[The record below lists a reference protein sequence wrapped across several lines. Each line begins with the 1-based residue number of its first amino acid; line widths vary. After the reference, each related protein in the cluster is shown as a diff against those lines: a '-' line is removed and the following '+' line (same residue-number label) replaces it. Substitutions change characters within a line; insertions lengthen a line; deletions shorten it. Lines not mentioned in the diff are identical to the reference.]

1 MPKQRFETYDIYERN
16 HPREGA
22 AMDATTVT
30 HEIQPVFD
38 SRSRVLLLGTM
49 PSPASREQGFY
60 YGHPQ
65 NRFWRV
71 LGAIFDEPAPQTIEE
86 KRDMLLRHHI
96 ALWDVL
102 ASCEIE
108 GASDASIRDAQPN
121 DLARI
126 FDVADIRA
134 VFATGTKAG
143 ELYHKLVEP
152 TLGVP
157 CTTLPSTSPANA
169 KMKLDDL
176 ADAYGKALLP
186 LLGETEK
193 HVLPVADVVK
203 LEQAIAKNGTSLSAL
218 MERAGRALAMV
229 AFDEAQATA
238 RQGDASNAAQRQAG
252 VISHAPHGNQNG
264 TACRTSSNGQAAE
277 ASNTSDEN
285 QAAPRIAI
293 LCGSGNNGGDGWV
306 AARELARAGCAVDLV
321 TKRSANGISAEPAHE
336 QALITEAA
344 ASMAVDATGAGSPRT
359 AAASQVATP
368 SQIPS
373 QDVSSSQTAASAPT
387 APQTA
392 IAQHAEPGAV
402 AIHVSPS
409 DDELASLL
417 AAADVIVDA
426 ILGTGF
432 SGDTVLAPY
441 DAWIRLANEQRS
453 RGARIVAADVPSG
466 LSAQTGKAAEPCLKA
481 HETVTMI
488 ASKPGLETPYAFAFC
503 GTVRV
508 APLAYIEPI
517 LEGWKQ
523 QETEN
528 DASTGNDGSA
538 DSSAA
543 TGANAALDA
552 SAISKQPSPKHDAFR
567 RAETE
572 DDDGYDP
579 YSDRPPTP
587 EPLFQADPWN

>member
-1 MPKQRFETYDIYERN
+1 
-16 HPREGA
+16 
-22 AMDATTVT
+22 MDAMTVT

-71 LGAIFDEPAPQTIEE
+71 LAAIFDEPAPRTIGE
-86 KRDMLLRHHI
+86 KRDMLLRHHV

-108 GASDASIRDAQPN
+108 GASDASIRDARPN

-126 FDVADIRA
+126 FDAADIRA

-143 ELYHKLVEP
+143 ELYRKLIEP

-169 KMKLDDL
+169 KMKLADL
-176 ADAYGKALLP
+176 VGAYGKALLP

-203 LEQAIAKNGTSLSAL
+203 LEKEIADGGTSLSTL
-218 MERAGRALAMV
+218 MERAGRALAKV
-229 AFDEAQATA
+229 AFDEAQAA
-238 RQGDASNAAQRQAG
+238 ASQHGSSNATRRQADA
-252 VISHAPHGNQNG
+252 ISHTPHDNQNG
-264 TACRTSSNGQAAE
+264 NTDRISSNSHTAE
-277 ASNTSDEN
+277 VSDPSDEN

-321 TKRSANGISAEPAHE
+321 TKRPAREISAEPAHE
-336 QALITEAA
+336 QALLTEAIASEATNA
-344 ASMAVDATGAGSPRT
+344 AHAGLR
-359 AAASQVATP
+359 
-368 SQIPS
+368 
-373 QDVSSSQTAASAPT
+373 QTAALVPT
-387 APQTA
+387 APQTTA
-392 IAQHAEPGAV
+392 AQHAEPGAI

-409 DDELASLL
+409 HDELACLL

-432 SGDTVLAPY
+432 SGDSVLAPY
-441 DAWIRLANEQRS
+441 GAWIRLANEQRA

-503 GTVRV
+503 GTVHV

-517 LEGWKQ
+517 LESWKQ
-523 QETEN
+523 RETVDN
-528 DASTGNDGSA
+528 ASAGNDGLIG
-538 DSSAA
+538 SSAA
-543 TGANAALDA
+543 AAANAALEAA
-552 SAISKQPSPKHDAFR
+552 SAGKPPSPKHDAFR

>member
-1 MPKQRFETYDIYERN
+1 
-16 HPREGA
+16 
-22 AMDATTVT
+22 MDATTVT

-71 LGAIFDEPAPQTIEE
+71 LAAIFDEPAPRTIEE

-108 GASDASIRDAQPN
+108 GASDASIRDARPN

-126 FDVADIRA
+126 FDAADIRA

-143 ELYHKLVEP
+143 ELYRKLIEP

-169 KMKLDDL
+169 KMKLADL
-176 ADAYGKALLP
+176 VDAYGKALLP

-193 HVLPVADVVK
+193 HVLTVADIVK
-203 LEQAIAKNGTSLSAL
+203 LEKEIADGGTSLSTL
-218 MERAGRALAMV
+218 MERAGRALAKV

-238 RQGDASNAAQRQAG
+238 SQHGSSNATRRQADA
-252 VISHAPHGNQNG
+252 ISHDPHDNQNG
-264 TACRTSSNGQAAE
+264 NTDRTSSNSHTAD
-277 ASNTSDEN
+277 ASDPSDEN

-306 AARELARAGCAVDLV
+306 AARELARAGCAVDLA
-321 TKRSANGISAEPAHE
+321 TKRPAGEISAAPAHE
-336 QALITEAA
+336 QALLTEALASEATNA
-344 ASMAVDATGAGSPRT
+344 AHAGLR
-359 AAASQVATP
+359 
-368 SQIPS
+368 
-373 QDVSSSQTAASAPT
+373 QTVASAPT
-387 APQTA
+387 APQTTA
-392 IAQHAEPGAV
+392 AQHAEPGAI

-409 DDELASLL
+409 HGALACLF

-432 SGDTVLAPY
+432 SGDSVLAPY
-441 DAWIRLANEQRS
+441 DAWIRLANEQRT

-503 GTVRV
+503 GTVHV

-517 LEGWKQ
+517 LESWKQ
-523 QETEN
+523 RETVDN
-528 DASTGNDGSA
+528 ASAGNDSLIGS
-538 DSSAA
+538 SVA
-543 TGANAALDA
+543 TDANAALEA
-552 SAISKQPSPKHDAFR
+552 AGAGKQPSPKHDAFR

>member
-1 MPKQRFETYDIYERN
+1 
-16 HPREGA
+16 
-22 AMDATTVT
+22 MDATTVT

-71 LGAIFDEPAPQTIEE
+71 LAAIFDEPAPRTIEE
-86 KRDMLLRHHI
+86 KRDMLLHHHV

-126 FDVADIRA
+126 FDAADIRA

-143 ELYHKLVEP
+143 ELYRKLIEP

-169 KMKLDDL
+169 KMKLADL
-176 ADAYGKALLP
+176 VDAYGKALLP

-193 HVLPVADVVK
+193 HVLTVADVVK
-203 LEQAIAKNGTSLSAL
+203 LEKEIADGGTSLSTL
-218 MERAGRALAMV
+218 MERAGRALAKV

-238 RQGDASNAAQRQAG
+238 SQHDPNNATQRQADA
-252 VISHAPHGNQNG
+252 ISHTPRDNQNDN
-264 TACRTSSNGQAAE
+264 ADRTSNDSHTAE
-277 ASNTSDEN
+277 ESDPSDEN
-285 QAAPRIAI
+285 QAAPHIAI

-306 AARELARAGCAVDLV
+306 AARELARAGCAVDIV
-321 TKRSANGISAEPAHE
+321 TKRPAGEISAEPAHE
-336 QALITEAA
+336 QALLTEAI
-344 ASMAVDATGAGSPRT
+344 ASEPANTPRAGLRQT
-359 AAASQVATP
+359 A
-368 SQIPS
+368 
-373 QDVSSSQTAASAPT
+373 SSSQTAASAPT
-387 APQTA
+387 APQTTA
-392 IAQHAEPGAV
+392 AQHAEPGAI

-409 DDELASLL
+409 DNELACLL

-432 SGDTVLAPY
+432 SGDSVLAPH

-481 HETVTMI
+481 HETVTII

-503 GTVRV
+503 GTVHV

-517 LEGWKQ
+517 LESWKQ
-523 QETEN
+523 REIIDNASAEN
-528 DASTGNDGSA
+528 NGLIG
-538 DSSAA
+538 SSAA
-543 TGANAALDA
+543 TDANAALDA
-552 SAISKQPSPKHDAFR
+552 PIASNQPSPKHDAFR

>member
-1 MPKQRFETYDIYERN
+1 
-16 HPREGA
+16 
-22 AMDATTVT
+22 MDATTVT

-71 LGAIFDEPAPQTIEE
+71 LAAIFDEPAPRTIEE
-86 KRDMLLRHHI
+86 KRDMLLRHHV

-108 GASDASIRDAQPN
+108 GASDASIRDARPN
-121 DLARI
+121 DLAHI
-126 FDVADIRA
+126 FDAADIRA

-143 ELYHKLVEP
+143 ELYRKLIEP
-152 TLGVP
+152 TLSVP
-157 CTTLPSTSPANA
+157 CATLPSTSPANA
-169 KMKLDDL
+169 KMKLADL
-176 ADAYGKALLP
+176 VDAYGKALLP
-186 LLGETEK
+186 LLGEIEK
-193 HVLPVADVVK
+193 HVLTVADVVK
-203 LEQAIAKNGTSLSAL
+203 LEKEIADGGTSLSTL
-218 MERAGRALAMV
+218 MERAGRALAKV
-229 AFDEAQATA
+229 VFDEAQATA
-238 RQGDASNAAQRQAG
+238 SQHGLSNATRRQADA
-252 VISHAPHGNQNG
+252 ISHTPHDNQNG
-264 TACRTSSNGQAAE
+264 STDRTSSNSHTAE
-277 ASNTSDEN
+277 VSDPSDEN
-285 QAAPRIAI
+285 QAAPHIAI

-306 AARELARAGCAVDLV
+306 AARELARAGCTVDLV
-321 TKRSANGISAEPAHE
+321 TKRPAGEISAEPAHE
-336 QALITEAA
+336 QALLTEAIASEATNA
-344 ASMAVDATGAGSPRT
+344 AHAGLR
-359 AAASQVATP
+359 
-368 SQIPS
+368 
-373 QDVSSSQTAASAPT
+373 QTVASALT
-387 APQTA
+387 VPQTTA
-392 IAQHAEPGAV
+392 AQHAKPRAI

-409 DDELASLL
+409 CDELACLL

-432 SGDTVLAPY
+432 SGDSVLAPY
-441 DAWIRLANEQRS
+441 DAWIRLANEQRA
-453 RGARIVAADVPSG
+453 RGVRIVAADVPSG

-503 GTVRV
+503 GTVHV

-517 LEGWKQ
+517 LENWKQ
-523 QETEN
+523 QEAESN
-528 DASTGNDGSA
+528 ASAGNDGLIG
-538 DSSAA
+538 SSAA
-543 TGANAALDA
+543 TDANAALDA
-552 SAISKQPSPKHDAFR
+552 PIASNQPSLKHDAFR

-587 EPLFQADPWN
+587 EPLFQTDPWN

>member
-1 MPKQRFETYDIYERN
+1 
-16 HPREGA
+16 
-22 AMDATTVT
+22 MDATTVT

-71 LGAIFDEPAPQTIEE
+71 LAAIFDEPVPRTIEE

-126 FDVADIRA
+126 FDAADIRA

-143 ELYHKLVEP
+143 ELYRKLIEP

-169 KMKLDDL
+169 KMKLADL
-176 ADAYGKALLP
+176 VDAYGKALLP

-193 HVLPVADVVK
+193 HVLTVADVVK
-203 LEQAIAKNGTSLSAL
+203 LEKEIAKSGTSLSTL
-218 MERAGRALAMV
+218 MEHAGRALAKA

-238 RQGDASNAAQRQAG
+238 SQHDPNNAMQRQADA
-252 VISHAPHGNQNG
+252 ISHTPHDNQNG
-264 TACRTSSNGQAAE
+264 STDRTSNNSHTAE
-277 ASNTSDEN
+277 VSDPSDEN
-285 QAAPRIAI
+285 QAAPHIAI

-321 TKRSANGISAEPAHE
+321 TKRPAGEISAEPAHK
-336 QALITEAA
+336 QALLTEAIASEATNA
-344 ASMAVDATGAGSPRT
+344 AHAGLR
-359 AAASQVATP
+359 
-368 SQIPS
+368 
-373 QDVSSSQTAASAPT
+373 QTAASAPT
-387 APQTA
+387 APQTTA
-392 IAQHAEPGAV
+392 TQHAEPGAI

-409 DDELASLL
+409 HGELACLF

-432 SGDTVLAPY
+432 SGDSVLAPY
-441 DAWIRLANEQRS
+441 DAWIRLANEQRA

-481 HETVTMI
+481 HETLTMI

-517 LEGWKQ
+517 LESWKQ
-523 QETEN
+523 RETADN
-528 DASTGNDGSA
+528 ASAEDNGLIGS
-538 DSSAA
+538 SVA
-543 TGANAALDA
+543 TDANAALEA
-552 SAISKQPSPKHDAFR
+552 AGAGKPPSPKHDAFR

>member
-1 MPKQRFETYDIYERN
+1 
-16 HPREGA
+16 
-22 AMDATTVT
+22 MDATTVT

-71 LGAIFDEPAPQTIEE
+71 LAAIFDEPAPRTIEE
-86 KRDMLLRHHI
+86 KRDMLLHHHV

-126 FDVADIRA
+126 FDAADIRA

-143 ELYHKLVEP
+143 ELYRKLIEP
-152 TLGVP
+152 TLGVT

-169 KMKLDDL
+169 KMKLADL
-176 ADAYGKALLP
+176 VDAYGKALLP

-193 HVLPVADVVK
+193 HVLNVADVVK
-203 LEQAIAKNGTSLSAL
+203 LEKEIAKSGTSLSAL
-218 MERAGRALAMV
+218 MERAGRALAKA
-229 AFDEAQATA
+229 AFDEAQAA
-238 RQGDASNAAQRQAG
+238 ASQHDPNNATQRQADA
-252 VISHAPHGNQNG
+252 ISHTPHDNQNDS
-264 TACRTSSNGQAAE
+264 TDRTSSNSHTAE
-277 ASNTSDEN
+277 ASDPSDEN
-285 QAAPRIAI
+285 QAAPHIAI

-321 TKRSANGISAEPAHE
+321 TKHPAREISAEPAHE
-336 QALITEAA
+336 QAFLTEAIASEATKA
-344 ASMAVDATGAGSPRT
+344 AHAGL
-359 AAASQVATP
+359 
-368 SQIPS
+368 
-373 QDVSSSQTAASAPT
+373 SQTAASAPT
-387 APQTA
+387 ASQTTA
-392 IAQHAEPGAV
+392 AQHAEPGAI

-409 DDELASLL
+409 HGELACLL

-432 SGDTVLAPY
+432 SGDSVLAPY
-441 DAWIRLANEQRS
+441 DAWIRLANEQRA

-503 GTVRV
+503 GTVHV
-508 APLAYIEPI
+508 APLAHIEPI
-517 LEGWKQ
+517 LESWEQ
-523 QETEN
+523 QEAES
-528 DASTGNDGSA
+528 DASAGNDGLIGNSV
-538 DSSAA
+538 A
-543 TGANAALDA
+543 TDANAALDA
-552 SAISKQPSPKHDAFR
+552 TGASNQPSLKHDAFR

>member
-1 MPKQRFETYDIYERN
+1 
-16 HPREGA
+16 
-22 AMDATTVT
+22 MDATTVT

-71 LGAIFDEPAPQTIEE
+71 LAAIFDEPAPRTIEE
-86 KRDMLLRHHI
+86 KRDMLLRHHV

-126 FDVADIRA
+126 FDAADIRA

-143 ELYHKLVEP
+143 ELYRKLIES

-169 KMKLDDL
+169 KMKLADL
-176 ADAYGKALLP
+176 VDAYGKALLP

-193 HVLPVADVVK
+193 HVLTVADVVK
-203 LEQAIAKNGTSLSAL
+203 LEKEIAKSGTSLSTL
-218 MERAGRALAMV
+218 MERAGRALAKV
-229 AFDEAQATA
+229 AFDKAQATA
-238 RQGDASNAAQRQAG
+238 FQHGSNNAAQRQADT
-252 VISHAPHGNQNG
+252 ISHAPHDNQNG
-264 TACRTSSNGQAAE
+264 NTDRISSNSHTAE
-277 ASNTSDEN
+277 ASDPSDEN
-285 QAAPRIAI
+285 QAKPRIAI

-306 AARELARAGCAVDLV
+306 AARELARTGCAVDLV
-321 TKRSANGISAEPAHE
+321 TKRPAREISAEPAHE
-336 QALITEAA
+336 QALLTEAIASEATNA
-344 ASMAVDATGAGSPRT
+344 AHSGLR
-359 AAASQVATP
+359 
-368 SQIPS
+368 
-373 QDVSSSQTAASAPT
+373 QTAASVPT

-392 IAQHAEPGAV
+392 ATQHAKPRAI

-409 DDELASLL
+409 DDELACLL

-432 SGDTVLAPY
+432 SGDSVLAPY
-441 DAWIRLANEQRS
+441 DTWIRLANEQRT

-503 GTVRV
+503 GTVHV

-517 LEGWKQ
+517 LESWKQ
-523 QETEN
+523 RETVDNASAEN
-528 DASTGNDGSA
+528 SGLIGS
-538 DSSAA
+538 SVA
-543 TGANAALDA
+543 TDANAALDA
-552 SAISKQPSPKHDAFR
+552 PIASSQPSPKHDAFR

>member
-1 MPKQRFETYDIYERN
+1 
-16 HPREGA
+16 
-22 AMDATTVT
+22 MDATTVT

-71 LGAIFDEPAPQTIEE
+71 LAAIFDEPAPRTIEE

-126 FDVADIRA
+126 FDAADIRA

-143 ELYHKLVEP
+143 ELYRKLIEP
-152 TLGVP
+152 TLDAP

-169 KMKLDDL
+169 KMKLADL
-176 ADAYGKALLP
+176 VDAYGKALLP

-203 LEQAIAKNGTSLSAL
+203 LEKEIAKSGTSLSTL
-218 MERAGRALAMV
+218 MERAGRALAKV

-238 RQGDASNAAQRQAG
+238 SQHDPNNAAQRQADA
-252 VISHAPHGNQNG
+252 ISHTPHDNQNG
-264 TACRTSSNGQAAE
+264 STDRTSNDSHTAE
-277 ASNTSDEN
+277 VGDPSDEN
-285 QAAPRIAI
+285 QAAPHIAI

-321 TKRSANGISAEPAHE
+321 TKRPAGEISAEPAHK
-336 QALITEAA
+336 QALLTEAIASEATNA
-344 ASMAVDATGAGSPRT
+344 AHAGLR
-359 AAASQVATP
+359 
-368 SQIPS
+368 
-373 QDVSSSQTAASAPT
+373 QTAASAPT
-387 APQTA
+387 APQTTA
-392 IAQHAEPGAV
+392 TQHAKPGAI

-409 DDELASLL
+409 HGELACLF

-432 SGDTVLAPY
+432 SGDSVLAPY
-441 DAWIRLANEQRS
+441 DAWIRLANEQRA

-481 HETVTMI
+481 HETLTMI

-517 LEGWKQ
+517 LESWKQ
-523 QETEN
+523 RETADNASAEN
-528 DASTGNDGSA
+528 NGLIGS
-538 DSSAA
+538 SVA
-543 TGANAALDA
+543 TDANAALEA
-552 SAISKQPSPKHDAFR
+552 AGAGKPPSPKHDAFR

>member
-1 MPKQRFETYDIYERN
+1 
-16 HPREGA
+16 
-22 AMDATTVT
+22 MDATTVT

-65 NRFWRV
+65 NRFWRM
-71 LGAIFDEPAPQTIEE
+71 LAAIFDEPVPRTIEE

-102 ASCEIE
+102 ASCKIE

-126 FDVADIRA
+126 FDAADIRA

-143 ELYHKLVEP
+143 ELYRKLIEP

-169 KMKLDDL
+169 KMKLADL
-176 ADAYGKALLP
+176 VGAYGKALLP

-193 HVLPVADVVK
+193 HVLPVANVVK
-203 LEQAIAKNGTSLSAL
+203 LEKEIAKSGTSLSTL
-218 MERAGRALAMV
+218 MERAGRALAKA

-238 RQGDASNAAQRQAG
+238 SQHGSSNAAQRQADA
-252 VISHAPHGNQNG
+252 ISHTPHDNQNG
-264 TACRTSSNGQAAE
+264 STGRTSSNSHTAE
-277 ASNTSDEN
+277 ASDPSDEN
-285 QAAPRIAI
+285 QAAPHIAI

-321 TKRSANGISAEPAHE
+321 TKRPAREISAEPAHE
-336 QALITEAA
+336 QALLTEAIASEATSA
-344 ASMAVDATGAGSPRT
+344 AHAGLR
-359 AAASQVATP
+359 
-368 SQIPS
+368 
-373 QDVSSSQTAASAPT
+373 QTAASAPT
-387 APQTA
+387 APQTTA
-392 IAQHAEPGAV
+392 AQHTEPGTIAV
-402 AIHVSPS
+402 HVSPS
-409 DDELASLL
+409 HGELACLL

-432 SGDTVLAPY
+432 SGDSVLAPY
-441 DAWIRLANEQRS
+441 DAWIRLANEQRA

-503 GTVRV
+503 GTVHV

-517 LEGWKQ
+517 LESWKQ
-523 QETEN
+523 RETVDNASAEN
-528 DASTGNDGSA
+528 SGLIGS
-538 DSSAA
+538 SVA
-543 TGANAALDA
+543 TDANAALDVLIA
-552 SAISKQPSPKHDAFR
+552 SSQHSPKHDAFR

>member
-1 MPKQRFETYDIYERN
+1 MN
-16 HPREGA
+16 A
-22 AMDATTVT
+22 ATVT

-38 SRSRVLLLGTM
+38 SRSHVLLLGTM

-71 LGAIFDEPAPQTIEE
+71 LTAIFDEPAPRTIEE
-86 KRDMLLRHHI
+86 KRDMLLRHHV

-126 FDVADIRA
+126 FDAADIRA
-134 VFATGTKAG
+134 VFATGAKAG
-143 ELYHKLVEP
+143 ELYRKLVEP

-157 CTTLPSTSPANA
+157 CATLPSTSPANA
-169 KMKLDDL
+169 KMKLADL
-176 ADAYGKALLP
+176 VDTYGKALLP

-203 LEQAIAKNGTSLSAL
+203 LEKEIAKSGTSLSTL
-218 MERAGRALAMV
+218 MERAGRALAKV

-238 RQGDASNAAQRQAG
+238 SQHGSSNAIQRQADA
-252 VISHAPHGNQNG
+252 ISHTPHDNQNG
-264 TACRTSSNGQAAE
+264 STDRTSSNSHTAE
-277 ASNTSDEN
+277 VSDPSDEN
-285 QAAPRIAI
+285 QTAPHIAI

-306 AARELARAGCAVDLV
+306 AARELARAGCSVDLV
-321 TKRSANGISAEPAHE
+321 TKRPAGEISAEPAHE
-336 QALITEAA
+336 QALLTEAI
-344 ASMAVDATGAGSPRT
+344 ASEPANTPRAGLHQT
-359 AAASQVATP
+359 E
-368 SQIPS
+368 
-373 QDVSSSQTAASAPT
+373 SSFQTAASVPT
-387 APQTA
+387 APHTTA
-392 IAQHAEPGAV
+392 AQHAKPKAI

-409 DDELASLL
+409 DDELACLL

-432 SGDTVLAPY
+432 SGNTVLAPY
-441 DAWIRLANEQRS
+441 DAWIRLANEQRA

-503 GTVRV
+503 GTVHV

-517 LEGWKQ
+517 LENWNQ
-523 QETEN
+523 QEAESDTSAKN
-528 DASTGNDGSA
+528 GDSTDRN
-538 DSSAA
+538 AA
-543 TGANAALDA
+543 TGEHTASEAADA
-552 SAISKQPSPKHDAFR
+552 GKKPSPKHDAFR

>member
-1 MPKQRFETYDIYERN
+1 
-16 HPREGA
+16 
-22 AMDATTVT
+22 MDATTVT

-71 LGAIFDEPAPQTIEE
+71 IAAIFDEPAPRTIEE

-108 GASDASIRDAQPN
+108 GASDASIRGARPN

-126 FDVADIRA
+126 FNAADIRA

-143 ELYHKLVEP
+143 ELYRKLVEP
-152 TLGVP
+152 TLSVP

-169 KMKLDDL
+169 KMKLADL
-176 ADAYGKALLP
+176 VDVYGKALLP

-193 HVLPVADVVK
+193 HVLTVADVVK
-203 LEQAIAKNGTSLSAL
+203 LEKEIADGGTSLSTL
-218 MERAGRALAMV
+218 MERAGRALAKV

-238 RQGDASNAAQRQAG
+238 SQHDPNDATQRQADA
-252 VISHAPHGNQNG
+252 ISHDPHDNQNG
-264 TACRTSSNGQAAE
+264 STDRTSSNSHTAE
-277 ASNTSDEN
+277 ASDPSDEN
-285 QAAPRIAI
+285 QAAPHIAI

-321 TKRSANGISAEPAHE
+321 TKRPAGEISAEPAHE
-336 QALITEAA
+336 QALLTEAIASEATNA
-344 ASMAVDATGAGSPRT
+344 AHAGLR
-359 AAASQVATP
+359 QVA
-368 SQIPS
+368 
-373 QDVSSSQTAASAPT
+373 SSSQTAASVPT
-387 APQTA
+387 VPQTTATHHAKPRA
-392 IAQHAEPGAV
+392 I

-409 DDELASLL
+409 DSELACLL

-432 SGDTVLAPY
+432 SGGSVLAPY
-441 DAWIRLANEQRS
+441 DAWIRLANEQRA

-503 GTVRV
+503 GTVNV

-517 LEGWKQ
+517 LESWKQ
-523 QETEN
+523 GETVDNTSAEN
-528 DASTGNDGSA
+528 NGLIG
-538 DSSAA
+538 SSAA
-543 TGANAALDA
+543 ADANAALEA
-552 SAISKQPSPKHDAFR
+552 AGAGKQPSLKHDAFR

>member
-1 MPKQRFETYDIYERN
+1 
-16 HPREGA
+16 
-22 AMDATTVT
+22 MDATTVT

-65 NRFWRV
+65 NRFWRM
-71 LGAIFDEPAPQTIEE
+71 LAAIFDEPVPRTIEE

-126 FDVADIRA
+126 FDAADIRA

-143 ELYHKLVEP
+143 ELYRKLIEP

-169 KMKLDDL
+169 KMKLADL
-176 ADAYGKALLP
+176 VGAYGKALLP

-203 LEQAIAKNGTSLSAL
+203 LEKEIAKSGTSLSTL
-218 MERAGRALAMV
+218 MERAGRTLAKA
-229 AFDEAQATA
+229 AFDEAQAA
-238 RQGDASNAAQRQAG
+238 ASQHDPNNATQRQTDA
-252 VISHAPHGNQNG
+252 ISHAPHDDQNG
-264 TACRTSSNGQAAE
+264 STNRTSNDCHTAE
-277 ASNTSDEN
+277 ESDPSDEN
-285 QAAPRIAI
+285 QAAPHIAI

-306 AARELARAGCAVDLV
+306 AARELARAGCAVDLA
-321 TKRSANGISAEPAHE
+321 TKRPAGEISAEPAHE
-336 QALITEAA
+336 QALLTEAI
-344 ASMAVDATGAGSPRT
+344 ASEPANTPREGLHKT
-359 AAASQVATP
+359 A
-368 SQIPS
+368 
-373 QDVSSSQTAASAPT
+373 SSSQTAASAPT
-387 APQTA
+387 APQTTA
-392 IAQHAEPGAV
+392 AQHAEPGAI

-409 DDELASLL
+409 DDELACLF

-432 SGDTVLAPY
+432 SGDSVLAPY
-441 DAWIRLANEQRS
+441 DAWIRLANEQRT

-488 ASKPGLETPYAFAFC
+488 TSKPGLETPYAFAFC

-517 LEGWKQ
+517 LESWKQ
-523 QETEN
+523 RETADN
-528 DASTGNDGSA
+528 TSAGNDGSIG
-538 DSSAA
+538 SSAA
-543 TGANAALDA
+543 TDANAALEA
-552 SAISKQPSPKHDAFR
+552 AGAGKQPSPKHDAFR

>member
-1 MPKQRFETYDIYERN
+1 
-16 HPREGA
+16 
-22 AMDATTVT
+22 MDATTVT

-71 LGAIFDEPAPQTIEE
+71 LAAIFNEPAPRTIDE

-126 FDVADIRA
+126 FDIADIRA
-134 VFATGTKAG
+134 VFTTGTKAG

-203 LEQAIAKNGTSLSAL
+203 LEQAIAKNGTSLSTL
-218 MERAGRALAMV
+218 MERAGRALAKV

-238 RQGDASNAAQRQAG
+238 RQGDASNAAQRQADATN
-252 VISHAPHGNQNG
+252 HAPRDNKNSS
-264 TACRTSSNGQAAE
+264 AYRTSSDSQTAE
-277 ASNTSDEN
+277 ASSASNEN

-321 TKRSANGISAEPAHE
+321 TKRPAGDISAEPAHE
-336 QALITEAA
+336 QALLTEAVAFETANA
-344 ASMAVDATGAGSPRT
+344 AHGS
-359 AAASQVATP
+359 SL
-368 SQIPS
+368 
-373 QDVSSSQTAASAPT
+373 QTATAHQASPQAAT
-387 APQTA
+387 A
-392 IAQHAEPGAV
+392 AQHAGSGAI

-417 AAADVIVDA
+417 AAADAIVDA

-432 SGDTVLAPY
+432 SGNTVLAPY
-441 DAWIRLANEQRS
+441 DAWISLANEQRS

-488 ASKPGLETPYAFAFC
+488 TSKPGLETPYAFAFC

-528 DASTGNDGSA
+528 DASTGNNGSA
-538 DSSAA
+538 ESSTA
-543 TGANAALDA
+543 TGANTALDA
-552 SAISKQPSPKHDAFR
+552 SAISKQPSPKNDAFR

>member
-1 MPKQRFETYDIYERN
+1 
-16 HPREGA
+16 
-22 AMDATTVT
+22 MDATTVT

-71 LGAIFDEPAPQTIEE
+71 LAAIFDEPAPRTIEE
-86 KRDMLLRHHI
+86 KRDMLLRHHV

-126 FDVADIRA
+126 FDAVDIRA

-143 ELYHKLVEP
+143 ELYRKLIEP
-152 TLGVP
+152 TLGMP

-169 KMKLDDL
+169 KMKLADL
-176 ADAYGKALLP
+176 VDAYGKALLP

-203 LEQAIAKNGTSLSAL
+203 LEKEIAKSGTSLSTL
-218 MERAGRALAMV
+218 MERAGRALAKA

-238 RQGDASNAAQRQAG
+238 SRHDPNNATQRQTDA
-252 VISHAPHGNQNG
+252 ISHDPHDNQNDN
-264 TACRTSSNGQAAE
+264 ADCTSNDSHTAE
-277 ASNTSDEN
+277 ASDPPDEN
-285 QAAPRIAI
+285 QAAPHIAI

-321 TKRSANGISAEPAHE
+321 TKRPAREIPAEPAHE
-336 QALITEAA
+336 QALLTKAI
-344 ASMAVDATGAGSPRT
+344 ASEPANTPRAGLHQT
-359 AAASQVATP
+359 A
-368 SQIPS
+368 
-373 QDVSSSQTAASAPT
+373 SSSQTAASVPT
-387 APQTA
+387 APHTTA
-392 IAQHAEPGAV
+392 AQHAAKPRAI

-409 DDELASLL
+409 CDELACLL

-432 SGDTVLAPY
+432 SGDSVLAPY
-441 DAWIRLANEQRS
+441 DAWIRLANEQRA

-466 LSAQTGKAAEPCLKA
+466 LSAQTGKAAKPCLKA

-488 ASKPGLETPYAFAFC
+488 TSKPGLETPYAFAFC
-503 GTVRV
+503 GTVHV

-517 LEGWKQ
+517 LESWKQ
-523 QETEN
+523 RETV
-528 DASTGNDGSA
+528 DKASAESSGLIGS
-538 DSSAA
+538 SVA
-543 TGANAALDA
+543 TDANAALEA
-552 SAISKQPSPKHDAFR
+552 TGAGKQPSRKHDAFR

>member
-1 MPKQRFETYDIYERN
+1 
-16 HPREGA
+16 
-22 AMDATTVT
+22 MDATTVT

-38 SRSRVLLLGTM
+38 SRSRALLLGTM

-65 NRFWRV
+65 NRFWRM
-71 LGAIFDEPAPQTIEE
+71 LAAIFDEPVPRTIEE

-126 FDVADIRA
+126 FDAADIRA

-143 ELYHKLVEP
+143 ELYRKLIEP
-152 TLGVP
+152 TLDAP

-169 KMKLDDL
+169 KMKLADL
-176 ADAYGKALLP
+176 VDAYGKALLP

-203 LEQAIAKNGTSLSAL
+203 LEKGIAKSGTSLSTL
-218 MERAGRALAMV
+218 MERAGRALAKA

-238 RQGDASNAAQRQAG
+238 SQHDPNNATQRQADA
-252 VISHAPHGNQNG
+252 ISHTPHDNQNG
-264 TACRTSSNGQAAE
+264 STDRTSNDSHTAE
-277 ASNTSDEN
+277 VSDPSDEN
-285 QAAPRIAI
+285 QAAPHIAI

-321 TKRSANGISAEPAHE
+321 TKRPAREISAEPAHE
-336 QALITEAA
+336 QALLTEAIASEATNA
-344 ASMAVDATGAGSPRT
+344 AHAGLR
-359 AAASQVATP
+359 
-368 SQIPS
+368 
-373 QDVSSSQTAASAPT
+373 QTAASVLT
-387 APQTA
+387 APQTTA
-392 IAQHAEPGAV
+392 TQHAEPGAI

-409 DDELASLL
+409 CDELACLL

-432 SGDTVLAPY
+432 SGDSVLAPY
-441 DAWIRLANEQRS
+441 DAWIRLANGQRT

-517 LEGWKQ
+517 LESWKQ
-523 QETEN
+523 RETVDNASAEN
-528 DASTGNDGSA
+528 DGLIGI
-538 DSSAA
+538 SAA
-543 TGANAALDA
+543 TDANAALEA
-552 SAISKQPSPKHDAFR
+552 AGAGKPPSPKHDAFR

>member
-1 MPKQRFETYDIYERN
+1 MAALCRFNPRVPKQRFETYDIYERN
-16 HPREGA
+16 YPREGA

-71 LGAIFDEPAPQTIEE
+71 LAAIFNEPAPRTIEE

-126 FDVADIRA
+126 FDVADICA

-143 ELYHKLVEP
+143 ELYRKLVEP

-203 LEQAIAKNGTSLSAL
+203 LEQAIAKNGTSLSTL

-238 RQGDASNAAQRQAG
+238 RQGDASNAAQRQADA
-252 VISHAPHGNQNG
+252 INHAPRDNKNSS
-264 TACRTSSNGQAAE
+264 ACCTSSDSQTAE
-277 ASNTSDEN
+277 ASSASDEN

-306 AARELARAGCAVDLV
+306 AARELASMGCAVDLV
-321 TKRSANGISAEPAHE
+321 TKRPAGDISAEPAHE
-336 QALITEAA
+336 QALITEAIASEA
-344 ASMAVDATGAGSPRT
+344 ADAAHESSRQTAT
-359 AAASQVATP
+359 AHQAAASPQ
-368 SQIPS
+368 
-373 QDVSSSQTAASAPT
+373 AS
-387 APQTA
+387 PQTA
-392 IAQHAEPGAV
+392 ITAHHAGTGAI
-402 AIHVSPS
+402 AIRVSPS

-417 AAADVIVDA
+417 AAADVIIDA

-441 DAWIRLANEQRS
+441 DVWIRLANEQRS

-503 GTVRV
+503 GTVHV

-523 QETEN
+523 QEAEN
-528 DASTGNDGSA
+528 DASTKGD
-538 DSSAA
+538 SAA
-543 TGANAALDA
+543 TDANATLDA
-552 SAISKQPSPKHDAFR
+552 SGTNKQPSPKHDVFR

-579 YSDRPPTP
+579 FSDRPPTP
-587 EPLFQADPWN
+587 EPTFQEDPWR

>member
-1 MPKQRFETYDIYERN
+1 
-16 HPREGA
+16 
-22 AMDATTVT
+22 MDATTVT

-71 LGAIFDEPAPQTIEE
+71 LAAIFDEPAPRTIEE
-86 KRDMLLRHHI
+86 KRDMLLRHHV

-126 FDVADIRA
+126 FDAADIHA

-143 ELYHKLVEP
+143 ELYRKLIEP

-169 KMKLDDL
+169 KMKLADL
-176 ADAYGKALLP
+176 VDAYGKALLP

-203 LEQAIAKNGTSLSAL
+203 LEKEIAKSGTSLSTL
-218 MERAGRALAMV
+218 MERAGRALAKV

-238 RQGDASNAAQRQAG
+238 SQHGSSNAMQRQTDA
-252 VISHAPHGNQNG
+252 ISHTPHDNQNG
-264 TACRTSSNGQAAE
+264 STDRTSNDSHTAE
-277 ASNTSDEN
+277 VSDPSDEN
-285 QAAPRIAI
+285 QAAPHIAI

-321 TKRSANGISAEPAHE
+321 TKRPAGEISAEPAHE
-336 QALITEAA
+336 QALLTEAIAYEATNA
-344 ASMAVDATGAGSPRT
+344 AHAGLR
-359 AAASQVATP
+359 
-368 SQIPS
+368 
-373 QDVSSSQTAASAPT
+373 QTAASAPT
-387 APQTA
+387 APQTTA
-392 IAQHAEPGAV
+392 TQHAKPGAI

-409 DDELASLL
+409 CDELACLL
-417 AAADVIVDA
+417 AAAGVIVDA

-432 SGDTVLAPY
+432 SGDSVLAPY
-441 DAWIRLANEQRS
+441 DAWIRLANEQRA

-488 ASKPGLETPYAFAFC
+488 TSKPGLETPYAFAFC

-517 LEGWKQ
+517 LESWKQ
-523 QETEN
+523 RETVDNASAEN
-528 DASTGNDGSA
+528 SGLI
-538 DSSAA
+538 DSSVA
-543 TGANAALDA
+543 TDANAALEA
-552 SAISKQPSPKHDAFR
+552 AGAGKQPSPKHDAFR

>member
-1 MPKQRFETYDIYERN
+1 
-16 HPREGA
+16 
-22 AMDATTVT
+22 MDATTVT

-71 LGAIFDEPAPQTIEE
+71 IAAIFDEPAPRTIEE
-86 KRDMLLRHHI
+86 KRDILLRHHI

-126 FDVADIRA
+126 FDAADIRA

-143 ELYHKLVEP
+143 ELYRKLIEP

-169 KMKLDDL
+169 KMKLADL
-176 ADAYGKALLP
+176 VDAYGKALLP

-193 HVLPVADVVK
+193 HVLTVADVVK
-203 LEQAIAKNGTSLSAL
+203 LEKEIAKSGTSLSTL
-218 MERAGRALAMV
+218 MERAGRALAKM
-229 AFDEAQATA
+229 AFDEAQAVA
-238 RQGDASNAAQRQAG
+238 SQYGSSNAAQHRADA
-252 VISHAPHGNQNG
+252 ISHTPRDNQNDN
-264 TACRTSSNGQAAE
+264 ANH
-277 ASNTSDEN
+277 ASNDSHTAEVSDPSDEN
-285 QAAPRIAI
+285 QAAPHIAI

-321 TKRSANGISAEPAHE
+321 TKRPAREISAEPAHE
-336 QALITEAA
+336 QALLTEAI
-344 ASMAVDATGAGSPRT
+344 ASEPANTPREGLHQTASP
-359 AAASQVATP
+359 
-368 SQIPS
+368 
-373 QDVSSSQTAASAPT
+373 SQTAASAPT
-387 APQTA
+387 APQTTA
-392 IAQHAEPGAV
+392 AQHAKPRAI

-409 DDELASLL
+409 CDELACLL

-432 SGDTVLAPY
+432 SGDSVLAPY
-441 DAWIRLANEQRS
+441 DAWIRLANEQRA
-453 RGARIVAADVPSG
+453 RVARIVAADVPSG

-503 GTVRV
+503 GTVHV

-517 LEGWKQ
+517 LENWKQ
-523 QETEN
+523 QEAES
-528 DASTGNDGSA
+528 DASTGNDGLIGSG
-538 DSSAA
+538 AA
-543 TGANAALDA
+543 TDANAALDA
-552 SAISKQPSPKHDAFR
+552 PIASNQPSLKHDAFR

>member
-1 MPKQRFETYDIYERN
+1 
-16 HPREGA
+16 
-22 AMDATTVT
+22 MDATPVT

-49 PSPASREQGFY
+49 PSPASRKQGFY

-71 LGAIFDEPAPQTIEE
+71 LAAIFDEPAPRTIEE

-121 DLARI
+121 DLAHI
-126 FDVADIRA
+126 FDAADIRA

-143 ELYHKLVEP
+143 ELYRKLIEP

-169 KMKLDDL
+169 KMKLADL
-176 ADAYGKALLP
+176 VDAYGKALLP
-186 LLGETEK
+186 LLDETEK

-203 LEQAIAKNGTSLSAL
+203 LEKEIAKSGTSLSTL
-218 MERAGRALAMV
+218 MGRAGRALAKV

-238 RQGDASNAAQRQAG
+238 SQHDPNDATQRQADA
-252 VISHAPHGNQNG
+252 ISHDPHDNQNG
-264 TACRTSSNGQAAE
+264 STDRTSSNSHTAE
-277 ASNTSDEN
+277 VSDPSDEN
-285 QAAPRIAI
+285 QAVPHIAI

-306 AARELARAGCAVDLV
+306 AARELACAGCAVDLV
-321 TKRSANGISAEPAHE
+321 TKRPAREISAEPAHE
-336 QALITEAA
+336 QALLTEAIASEATDA
-344 ASMAVDATGAGSPRT
+344 AHADLH
-359 AAASQVATP
+359 QVA
-368 SQIPS
+368 
-373 QDVSSSQTAASAPT
+373 SSSQTAASVPT
-387 APQTA
+387 VPQTTATHHAKPRA
-392 IAQHAEPGAV
+392 I

-409 DDELASLL
+409 DSELACLL

-432 SGDTVLAPY
+432 SGGSVLAPY
-441 DAWIRLANEQRS
+441 DAWIRLANEQRA

-503 GTVRV
+503 GTVNV

-517 LEGWKQ
+517 LESWKQ
-523 QETEN
+523 REAVDNTSAEN
-528 DASTGNDGSA
+528 NGLIG
-538 DSSAA
+538 SSAA
-543 TGANAALDA
+543 ADANAALEA
-552 SAISKQPSPKHDAFR
+552 AGAGKQPSPKHDAFR

>member
-1 MPKQRFETYDIYERN
+1 
-16 HPREGA
+16 
-22 AMDATTVT
+22 MDATTVT

-71 LGAIFDEPAPQTIEE
+71 LATIFNEPAPRTIDE

-203 LEQAIAKNGTSLSAL
+203 LEQAIAKNGTSLSTL
-218 MERAGRALAMV
+218 MERAGRALAKV
-229 AFDEAQATA
+229 TLDEAQATT
-238 RQGDASNAAQRQAG
+238 RQGDASNAVQRQAG
-252 VISHAPHGNQNG
+252 VISHAPHDNQNG
-264 TACRTSSNGQAAE
+264 SACRTSSNGHTAE
-277 ASNTSDEN
+277 ASSASDEN

-306 AARELARAGCAVDLV
+306 AARELASMDCAVDLV
-321 TKRSANGISAEPAHE
+321 TKRPADDISAEPAHE
-336 QALITEAA
+336 QALITEGVASKTADAA
-344 ASMAVDATGAGSPRT
+344 HASSL
-359 AAASQVATP
+359 
-368 SQIPS
+368 
-373 QDVSSSQTAASAPT
+373 QTATAHQAS
-387 APQTA
+387 PQTA
-392 IAQHAEPGAV
+392 TAAHHASTGAI

-409 DDELASLL
+409 DDKLASLL
-417 AAADVIVDA
+417 AAADAIVDA

-432 SGDTVLAPY
+432 SGNTVLAPY

-488 ASKPGLETPYAFAFC
+488 TSKPGLETPYAFAFC

-508 APLAYIEPI
+508 ASLAYIEPI

-538 DSSAA
+538 DSSAT
-543 TGANAALDA
+543 TGANTALDA
-552 SAISKQPSPKHDAFR
+552 SAISKQPSPKDDAFS

>member
-1 MPKQRFETYDIYERN
+1 
-16 HPREGA
+16 
-22 AMDATTVT
+22 MDATTVT

-71 LGAIFDEPAPQTIEE
+71 LAAIFDEPVPRTIEE

-126 FDVADIRA
+126 FDAADIRA

-143 ELYHKLVEP
+143 ELYRKLIEP

-169 KMKLDDL
+169 KMKLADL
-176 ADAYGKALLP
+176 VDAYGKALLP

-203 LEQAIAKNGTSLSAL
+203 LEKEIAKSGTSLSTL
-218 MERAGRALAMV
+218 MERAGRALAKV

-238 RQGDASNAAQRQAG
+238 SQHDPNNAAQRQADA
-252 VISHAPHGNQNG
+252 ISHTPHDNQNG
-264 TACRTSSNGQAAE
+264 STDRTSNDSHTAE
-277 ASNTSDEN
+277 VGDPSDEN
-285 QAAPRIAI
+285 QAAPHIAI

-321 TKRSANGISAEPAHE
+321 TKRPAGEISAEPAHK
-336 QALITEAA
+336 QALLTEAIASEATNA
-344 ASMAVDATGAGSPRT
+344 AHAGLR
-359 AAASQVATP
+359 
-368 SQIPS
+368 
-373 QDVSSSQTAASAPT
+373 QTAASAPT
-387 APQTA
+387 APQTTA
-392 IAQHAEPGAV
+392 AQHAEPGAI

-409 DDELASLL
+409 CDELACLF

-432 SGDTVLAPY
+432 SGDSVLAPY
-441 DAWIRLANEQRS
+441 DAWIRLANEQRA

-503 GTVRV
+503 GTVHV

-517 LEGWKQ
+517 LESWKQ
-523 QETEN
+523 RETADN
-528 DASTGNDGSA
+528 ASAGNDGLIGGSV
-538 DSSAA
+538 A
-543 TGANAALDA
+543 TDVNAALEA
-552 SAISKQPSPKHDAFR
+552 AGAGKQPSPKHDAFR

>member
-1 MPKQRFETYDIYERN
+1 
-16 HPREGA
+16 
-22 AMDATTVT
+22 MDATTVT

-71 LGAIFDEPAPQTIEE
+71 LAAIFDEPAPRTIEE
-86 KRDMLLRHHI
+86 KRDMLLRHHV

-126 FDVADIRA
+126 FDAADIRA

-143 ELYHKLVEP
+143 ELYRKLIEP

-169 KMKLDDL
+169 KMKLADL
-176 ADAYGKALLP
+176 VGAYGKALLP

-203 LEQAIAKNGTSLSAL
+203 LEKEIAKSGTSLSTL
-218 MERAGRALAMV
+218 MERAGRALAKA

-238 RQGDASNAAQRQAG
+238 SQHGSNNAMQRQADA
-252 VISHAPHGNQNG
+252 ISYDPHDSQNDS
-264 TACRTSSNGQAAE
+264 TDRTSNDSHTAE
-277 ASNTSDEN
+277 VSDPSDEN
-285 QAAPRIAI
+285 QAVPHIAI

-306 AARELARAGCAVDLV
+306 AARELACAGFAVDLV
-321 TKRSANGISAEPAHE
+321 TKRPAREISAEPTHE
-336 QALITEAA
+336 QALLTEAI
-344 ASMAVDATGAGSPRT
+344 ASEPANTPGAGLRQT
-359 AAASQVATP
+359 A
-368 SQIPS
+368 
-373 QDVSSSQTAASAPT
+373 SSSQTAASAPT
-387 APQTA
+387 APQTTA
-392 IAQHAEPGAV
+392 AQHAEPGAIT
-402 AIHVSPS
+402 IHVSPS
-409 DDELASLL
+409 HGELACLF

-432 SGDTVLAPY
+432 SGDSVLAPY
-441 DAWIRLANEQRS
+441 DAWIRLANEQRA
-453 RGARIVAADVPSG
+453 RGARIIAADVPSG

-503 GTVRV
+503 GTVHV

-517 LEGWKQ
+517 LESWKQ
-523 QETEN
+523 REAVDNASAEN
-528 DASTGNDGSA
+528 NGLIG
-538 DSSAA
+538 SSAA
-543 TGANAALDA
+543 AAANAALEA
-552 SAISKQPSPKHDAFR
+552 AGAGKQPSPKHDAFR

>member
-1 MPKQRFETYDIYERN
+1 
-16 HPREGA
+16 
-22 AMDATTVT
+22 MDATTVT

-71 LGAIFDEPAPQTIEE
+71 LAAIFDEPVPRTIEE
-86 KRDMLLRHHI
+86 KRDMLLRHHV

-126 FDVADIRA
+126 FDAADIRA

-143 ELYHKLVEP
+143 ELYRKLIEP

-169 KMKLDDL
+169 KMKLADL
-176 ADAYGKALLP
+176 VGAYGKALLP
-186 LLGETEK
+186 LLDETEK
-193 HVLPVADVVK
+193 HVLTVADVVK
-203 LEQAIAKNGTSLSAL
+203 LEKEIAKSGTSLSTL
-218 MERAGRALAMV
+218 MERAGRALAKA

-238 RQGDASNAAQRQAG
+238 SQHDPNNATQRQADA
-252 VISHAPHGNQNG
+252 ISHTPHDNQNG
-264 TACRTSSNGQAAE
+264 STDRTSNDSHTAE
-277 ASNTSDEN
+277 VSDPSDEN
-285 QAAPRIAI
+285 QAAPHIAI
-293 LCGSGNNGGDGWV
+293 LCGSGNNCGDGWV

-321 TKRSANGISAEPAHE
+321 TKRPAGEISAEPAHE
-336 QALITEAA
+336 QALLTEAIASEATNA
-344 ASMAVDATGAGSPRT
+344 AHAGLR
-359 AAASQVATP
+359 
-368 SQIPS
+368 
-373 QDVSSSQTAASAPT
+373 QTAASAPT
-387 APQTA
+387 APQTTT
-392 IAQHAEPGAV
+392 AQHAEPGAIT
-402 AIHVSPS
+402 IHVSPS
-409 DDELASLL
+409 HGELACLF

-426 ILGTGF
+426 ILGAGF
-432 SGDTVLAPY
+432 SGDSVLAPY
-441 DAWIRLANEQRS
+441 DAWIRLANEQRA

-517 LEGWKQ
+517 LESWKQ
-523 QETEN
+523 RETVDN
-528 DASTGNDGSA
+528 ASAGNDGLIG
-538 DSSAA
+538 SSAA
-543 TGANAALDA
+543 TDANAALEA
-552 SAISKQPSPKHDAFR
+552 AGAGKPPSPKHDAFR

>member
-1 MPKQRFETYDIYERN
+1 
-16 HPREGA
+16 
-22 AMDATTVT
+22 MDATTVT

-71 LGAIFDEPAPQTIEE
+71 LAAIFDEPAPRTIEE
-86 KRDMLLRHHI
+86 KHDMLLRHHI

-126 FDVADIRA
+126 FDAADIRA

-143 ELYHKLVEP
+143 ELYRKLIEP
-152 TLGVP
+152 TLGAP

-169 KMKLDDL
+169 KMKLADL
-176 ADAYGKALLP
+176 VNAYGKALLP

-203 LEQAIAKNGTSLSAL
+203 LEKEIADGGTSLSTL
-218 MERAGRALAMV
+218 MERAGRALAKV

-238 RQGDASNAAQRQAG
+238 SQHDPNNAMQRQADA
-252 VISHAPHGNQNG
+252 ISHAPHDNQNG
-264 TACRTSSNGQAAE
+264 STDRTSSNSHTAK
-277 ASNTSDEN
+277 ASDPSDEN
-285 QAAPRIAI
+285 QAAPHIAI

-321 TKRSANGISAEPAHE
+321 TKRPAREISAEPAHE
-336 QALITEAA
+336 QALLTEAIASEATNA
-344 ASMAVDATGAGSPRT
+344 AHAGLR
-359 AAASQVATP
+359 
-368 SQIPS
+368 
-373 QDVSSSQTAASAPT
+373 QTAASAPT
-387 APQTA
+387 APQTTA
-392 IAQHAEPGAV
+392 AQHAEPGAI

-409 DDELASLL
+409 HGELACLL

-432 SGDTVLAPY
+432 SGDSVLAPY
-441 DAWIRLANEQRS
+441 GAWIRLANEQRT

-503 GTVRV
+503 GTVHV

-517 LEGWKQ
+517 LESWKQ
-523 QETEN
+523 RETTDNTSAEN
-528 DASTGNDGSA
+528 NGLIGS
-538 DSSAA
+538 SVA
-543 TGANAALDA
+543 TDANAALDA
-552 SAISKQPSPKHDAFR
+552 PIASNQPSLKHDAFR

-579 YSDRPPTP
+579 YSDRPSTP

>member
-1 MPKQRFETYDIYERN
+1 
-16 HPREGA
+16 
-22 AMDATTVT
+22 MDATTVT

-71 LGAIFDEPAPQTIEE
+71 LAAIFDEPAPRTIEE

-126 FDVADIRA
+126 FDAADIRA

-143 ELYHKLVEP
+143 ELYRKLIEP
-152 TLGVP
+152 TLDAP

-169 KMKLDDL
+169 KMKLADL
-176 ADAYGKALLP
+176 VGAYGKALLP

-193 HVLPVADVVK
+193 HVLPVTDVVK
-203 LEQAIAKNGTSLSAL
+203 LEKEIAKSGTSLSTL
-218 MERAGRALAMV
+218 MERAGRALAKA

-238 RQGDASNAAQRQAG
+238 SQHDPNNATQRQADA
-252 VISHAPHGNQNG
+252 ISHTPHDNQNG
-264 TACRTSSNGQAAE
+264 STDRTSSNSQTAE
-277 ASNTSDEN
+277 VSDPSDEN
-285 QAAPRIAI
+285 QATPHIAI

-321 TKRSANGISAEPAHE
+321 TKRPAGEISAEPAHK
-336 QALITEAA
+336 QALLTEAIASEPANTPRAGLHQTASSSQAA
-344 ASMAVDATGAGSPRT
+344 ASV
-359 AAASQVATP
+359 
-368 SQIPS
+368 
-373 QDVSSSQTAASAPT
+373 PT
-387 APQTA
+387 APQTTA
-392 IAQHAEPGAV
+392 TQHAEPRAIT
-402 AIHVSPS
+402 IHVSPS
-409 DDELASLL
+409 GDELACLL

-432 SGDTVLAPY
+432 SGDSVLAPY
-441 DAWIRLANEQRS
+441 DAWIRLANEQRA

-503 GTVRV
+503 GTVHV

-517 LEGWKQ
+517 LESWKQ
-523 QETEN
+523 RETVDN
-528 DASTGNDGSA
+528 ASAGNDGLIG
-538 DSSAA
+538 SSAA
-543 TGANAALDA
+543 TDANAALEA
-552 SAISKQPSPKHDAFR
+552 AGAGKPPSPKHDAFR

>member
-1 MPKQRFETYDIYERN
+1 MN
-16 HPREGA
+16 A
-22 AMDATTVT
+22 ATVT

-38 SRSRVLLLGTM
+38 SRSHVLLLGTM

-71 LGAIFDEPAPQTIEE
+71 LTAIFDEPAPRTIEE
-86 KRDMLLRHHI
+86 KRDMLLRHHV

-126 FDVADIRA
+126 FDAADIRA
-134 VFATGTKAG
+134 VFATGAKAG
-143 ELYHKLVEP
+143 ELYRKLVEP

-157 CTTLPSTSPANA
+157 CATLPSTSPANA
-169 KMKLDDL
+169 KMKLADL
-176 ADAYGKALLP
+176 VDTYGKALLP

-203 LEQAIAKNGTSLSAL
+203 LEKEIAKSGTSLSTL
-218 MERAGRALAMV
+218 MERAGRALAKV

-238 RQGDASNAAQRQAG
+238 SQHGSSNAIQRQADA
-252 VISHAPHGNQNG
+252 ISHTPHDNQNG
-264 TACRTSSNGQAAE
+264 STDRTSSNSHTAE
-277 ASNTSDEN
+277 VSDPSDEN
-285 QAAPRIAI
+285 QTAPHIAI

-306 AARELARAGCAVDLV
+306 AARELARAGCSVDLV
-321 TKRSANGISAEPAHE
+321 TKRPAGEISAEPAHE
-336 QALITEAA
+336 QALLTEAITSEPA
-344 ASMAVDATGAGSPRT
+344 NTPRAGLHQT
-359 AAASQVATP
+359 E
-368 SQIPS
+368 
-373 QDVSSSQTAASAPT
+373 SSFQTAASVPT
-387 APQTA
+387 APHTTA
-392 IAQHAEPGAV
+392 AQHAKPKAI

-409 DDELASLL
+409 DDELACLL

-432 SGDTVLAPY
+432 SGNTVLAPY
-441 DAWIRLANEQRS
+441 DAWIRLANEQRA

-503 GTVRV
+503 GTVHV

-517 LEGWKQ
+517 LENWNQ
-523 QETEN
+523 QEAESDTSAKN
-528 DASTGNDGSA
+528 GDSTDRN
-538 DSSAA
+538 AA
-543 TGANAALDA
+543 TGEHTASEAADA
-552 SAISKQPSPKHDAFR
+552 GKKPSPKHDAFR

>member
-1 MPKQRFETYDIYERN
+1 
-16 HPREGA
+16 
-22 AMDATTVT
+22 MDATTVT

-49 PSPASREQGFY
+49 PSPASREQDFY

-71 LGAIFDEPAPQTIEE
+71 LAAIFDEPAPRTIEE

-126 FDVADIRA
+126 FDAADIRA

-143 ELYHKLVEP
+143 ELYRKLIEP

-169 KMKLDDL
+169 KMKLADL
-176 ADAYGKALLP
+176 VGAYGKALLP

-193 HVLPVADVVK
+193 HVLTVADVVK
-203 LEQAIAKNGTSLSAL
+203 LEKEIAKSGTSLSTL
-218 MERAGRALAMV
+218 MERAGRALAKV

-238 RQGDASNAAQRQAG
+238 SQHDPNNATQRQADA
-252 VISHAPHGNQNG
+252 ISYTPHDNQNG
-264 TACRTSSNGQAAE
+264 NTDRISSNSHTAE
-277 ASNTSDEN
+277 ASDPSDEN
-285 QAAPRIAI
+285 QAAPHIAI

-321 TKRSANGISAEPAHE
+321 TKRPAGEISAEPAHE
-336 QALITEAA
+336 QALLTEAI
-344 ASMAVDATGAGSPRT
+344 ASEPANTPRAGLR
-359 AAASQVATP
+359 
-368 SQIPS
+368 
-373 QDVSSSQTAASAPT
+373 QTASSALT
-387 APQTA
+387 APQTTA
-392 IAQHAEPGAV
+392 TQHAKPRAI

-409 DDELASLL
+409 CDELACLL

-432 SGDTVLAPY
+432 SGDSVLAPY

-503 GTVRV
+503 GTVHV
-508 APLAYIEPI
+508 APLAHIEPI
-517 LEGWKQ
+517 LESWKQ
-523 QETEN
+523 QEAES
-528 DASTGNDGSA
+528 DASTGNDGLIGGSVA
-538 DSSAA
+538 TDANTALEAA
-543 TGANAALDA
+543 GAG
-552 SAISKQPSPKHDAFR
+552 KQPSPKHDAFR

>member
-1 MPKQRFETYDIYERN
+1 
-16 HPREGA
+16 
-22 AMDATTVT
+22 MDATTVT

-71 LGAIFDEPAPQTIEE
+71 IAAIFDEPAPRAIEE

-126 FDVADIRA
+126 FDAADIRA

-143 ELYHKLVEP
+143 ELYRKLIEP

-169 KMKLDDL
+169 KMKLADL
-176 ADAYGKALLP
+176 VDAYGKALLP

-193 HVLPVADVVK
+193 HVLTVADVVK
-203 LEQAIAKNGTSLSAL
+203 LEKEIADGGTSLSAL
-218 MERAGRALAMV
+218 MKRAGRALANV
-229 AFDEAQATA
+229 AFDETQATA
-238 RQGDASNAAQRQAG
+238 SQHGSSNATRRQADA
-252 VISHAPHGNQNG
+252 ISHTPHYNQNG
-264 TACRTSSNGQAAE
+264 STDRTSSNSHTAE
-277 ASNTSDEN
+277 VSDPSDEN
-285 QAAPRIAI
+285 QAAPHIAI

-321 TKRSANGISAEPAHE
+321 TKRPAREISAEPAHE
-336 QALITEAA
+336 QALLTEAIASETTDA
-344 ASMAVDATGAGSPRT
+344 AHAGLRQT
-359 AAASQVATP
+359 A
-368 SQIPS
+368 
-373 QDVSSSQTAASAPT
+373 SSSQTAASAPT
-387 APQTA
+387 VPQTTA
-392 IAQHAEPGAV
+392 AQHAEPGAI

-409 DDELASLL
+409 CDELACLL

-432 SGDTVLAPY
+432 SGDSVLAPY
-441 DAWIRLANEQRS
+441 DAWIRLANEQRA

-503 GTVRV
+503 GTVHV

-517 LEGWKQ
+517 LENWKQ
-523 QETEN
+523 REAVDN
-528 DASTGNDGSA
+528 ASAGNDGLIG
-538 DSSAA
+538 SSV
-543 TGANAALDA
+543 TTDANAALDA
-552 SAISKQPSPKHDAFR
+552 PIASNQPSLKHDAFR

>member
-1 MPKQRFETYDIYERN
+1 
-16 HPREGA
+16 
-22 AMDATTVT
+22 MDATTVT

-71 LGAIFDEPAPQTIEE
+71 IAAIFDEPAPRTIEE
-86 KRDMLLRHHI
+86 KRDMLLRRHI

-126 FDVADIRA
+126 FDAADIRA

-143 ELYHKLVEP
+143 ELYRKLIEP
-152 TLGVP
+152 TLDAP

-169 KMKLDDL
+169 KMKLADL
-176 ADAYGKALLP
+176 VDAYGKALLP

-203 LEQAIAKNGTSLSAL
+203 LEKGIAKSGTSLSTL
-218 MERAGRALAMV
+218 MERAGRALAKA

-238 RQGDASNAAQRQAG
+238 SQHDPNNATQRQADA
-252 VISHAPHGNQNG
+252 ISHTPHDNQNG
-264 TACRTSSNGQAAE
+264 STDRTSSNSHTAE
-277 ASNTSDEN
+277 ASDPSDEN
-285 QAAPRIAI
+285 QAAPHIAI

-306 AARELARAGCAVDLV
+306 AARELARAGCAVDIV
-321 TKRSANGISAEPAHE
+321 TKRPAGEISAEPAHE
-336 QALITEAA
+336 QALLTEAIASEATNA
-344 ASMAVDATGAGSPRT
+344 AHAGLRQT
-359 AAASQVATP
+359 AG
-368 SQIPS
+368 
-373 QDVSSSQTAASAPT
+373 SSQTAASAPT
-387 APQTA
+387 ALQTTA
-392 IAQHAEPGAV
+392 TQHAKPRAI

-409 DDELASLL
+409 DDELACLL

-432 SGDTVLAPY
+432 SGDSVLAPY

-503 GTVRV
+503 GTVHV
-508 APLAYIEPI
+508 APIAYIEPI
-517 LEGWKQ
+517 LESWKQ
-523 QETEN
+523 RETVDN
-528 DASTGNDGSA
+528 ASAGNDSLIGS
-538 DSSAA
+538 SVA
-543 TGANAALDA
+543 TDANAALEA
-552 SAISKQPSPKHDAFR
+552 AGAGKQPSPKHDAFR

>member
-1 MPKQRFETYDIYERN
+1 
-16 HPREGA
+16 
-22 AMDATTVT
+22 MDATTVT

-71 LGAIFDEPAPQTIEE
+71 LAAIFDEPVPRTIEE

-126 FDVADIRA
+126 FDAADIRA

-143 ELYHKLVEP
+143 ELYRKLIEP

-169 KMKLDDL
+169 KMKLADL
-176 ADAYGKALLP
+176 VDAYGKALLP

-203 LEQAIAKNGTSLSAL
+203 LEKEIAKSGTSLSTL
-218 MERAGRALAMV
+218 MEHAGRALAKA

-238 RQGDASNAAQRQAG
+238 SQHDPNNAAQRQADA
-252 VISHAPHGNQNG
+252 ISHTPHDNQNG
-264 TACRTSSNGQAAE
+264 STDRTCNDSHTAE
-277 ASNTSDEN
+277 ASDPSDEN
-285 QAAPRIAI
+285 QAAPHIAI

-321 TKRSANGISAEPAHE
+321 TKRPAGEISAEPAHE
-336 QALITEAA
+336 QALLTEAI
-344 ASMAVDATGAGSPRT
+344 ASEPANTPRT
-359 AAASQVATP
+359 GLHQTA
-368 SQIPS
+368 
-373 QDVSSSQTAASAPT
+373 SSSQTAALVPT
-387 APQTA
+387 APQTTA
-392 IAQHAEPGAV
+392 AQHAKPRAI

-409 DDELASLL
+409 CDELACLL

-432 SGDTVLAPY
+432 SGDSVLAPY
-441 DAWIRLANEQRS
+441 DAWIRLANEQRA

-503 GTVRV
+503 GTVHV

-517 LEGWKQ
+517 LERWKQ
-523 QETEN
+523 RETVDNASAEN
-528 DASTGNDGSA
+528 SGLIGSSVAA
-538 DSSAA
+538 D
-543 TGANAALDA
+543 ANAALDA
-552 SAISKQPSPKHDAFR
+552 PIASSQPSPKHDAFR

>member
-1 MPKQRFETYDIYERN
+1 
-16 HPREGA
+16 
-22 AMDATTVT
+22 MDATTVT

-71 LGAIFDEPAPQTIEE
+71 LAAIFDEPAPRAIEE

-126 FDVADIRA
+126 FDAADIRA
-134 VFATGTKAG
+134 VFATGAKAG
-143 ELYHKLVEP
+143 ELYRKLIEP

-169 KMKLDDL
+169 KMKLADL
-176 ADAYGKALLP
+176 VDAYSKALLP

-193 HVLPVADVVK
+193 HVLTVADVVK
-203 LEQAIAKNGTSLSAL
+203 LEKEIADGGTSLSTL
-218 MERAGRALAMV
+218 MERAGRALAKV

-238 RQGDASNAAQRQAG
+238 SQHSSSNAAQRQADA
-252 VISHAPHGNQNG
+252 ISHNPHDNQNG
-264 TACRTSSNGQAAE
+264 STDRTSNDSHTAE
-277 ASNTSDEN
+277 VSDPSDEN
-285 QAAPRIAI
+285 QAAPHIAI

-321 TKRSANGISAEPAHE
+321 TKRPAREISAEPAHE
-336 QALITEAA
+336 QALLTEAI
-344 ASMAVDATGAGSPRT
+344 ASEPANTPREGLHKT
-359 AAASQVATP
+359 A
-368 SQIPS
+368 
-373 QDVSSSQTAASAPT
+373 SSSQTAASALT
-387 APQTA
+387 APQTTT
-392 IAQHAEPGAV
+392 AQHAEPGTI

-409 DDELASLL
+409 HSELACLL

-432 SGDTVLAPY
+432 SGDSVLAPY
-441 DAWIRLANEQRS
+441 DAWIRLANEQRA
-453 RGARIVAADVPSG
+453 RGARIIAADVPSG

-503 GTVRV
+503 GTVHV

-517 LEGWKQ
+517 LESWKQ
-523 QETEN
+523 RETIDN
-528 DASTGNDGSA
+528 ASAGNDGLIG
-538 DSSAA
+538 SSVA
-543 TGANAALDA
+543 TDANAALDA
-552 SAISKQPSPKHDAFR
+552 PIASSQHSLKHDAFR

>member
-1 MPKQRFETYDIYERN
+1 
-16 HPREGA
+16 
-22 AMDATTVT
+22 MDATTVT

-71 LGAIFDEPAPQTIEE
+71 LAAIFDEPAPRTIEE

-126 FDVADIRA
+126 FDAADIRA

-143 ELYHKLVEP
+143 ELYRKLIEP
-152 TLGVP
+152 TLDAP

-169 KMKLDDL
+169 KMKLADL
-176 ADAYGKALLP
+176 IDAYGKALLP

-203 LEQAIAKNGTSLSAL
+203 LEKEIAKSGTSLSTL
-218 MERAGRALAMV
+218 MERAGRALAKA
-229 AFDEAQATA
+229 AFDEAQETAFQHGPNNAT
-238 RQGDASNAAQRQAG
+238 QCQAD
-252 VISHAPHGNQNG
+252 VISHTPHDNQNG
-264 TACRTSSNGQAAE
+264 STDRTSSNSQTVE
-277 ASNTSDEN
+277 VSDPSDEN
-285 QAAPRIAI
+285 QAAPHIAI

-321 TKRSANGISAEPAHE
+321 TKRPAGEISAEPAHE
-336 QALITEAA
+336 QALLTEAIASEATNA
-344 ASMAVDATGAGSPRT
+344 AHAGLR
-359 AAASQVATP
+359 
-368 SQIPS
+368 
-373 QDVSSSQTAASAPT
+373 QTAASVPT
-387 APQTA
+387 APQTTA
-392 IAQHAEPGAV
+392 AQHAKPRAI

-409 DDELASLL
+409 DDELACLL

-432 SGDTVLAPY
+432 SGDSVLAPY
-441 DAWIRLANEQRS
+441 DAWIRLANEQRA
-453 RGARIVAADVPSG
+453 RGVRIVAADVPSG

-503 GTVRV
+503 GTVHV
-508 APLAYIEPI
+508 APLAYIESI
-517 LEGWKQ
+517 LESWKQ
-523 QETEN
+523 RETVDNASAEN
-528 DASTGNDGSA
+528 SGLIGSSVAA
-538 DSSAA
+538 D
-543 TGANAALDA
+543 ANAALEA
-552 SAISKQPSPKHDAFR
+552 TGAGKQPSPKHDAFR